1 MKLVVQVK
9 LLPTPLQAA
18 ALEATLRACNEAATW
33 VSEVA
38 FEKDVK
44 NNFALRKLTYDQ
56 TKARWGLGAQ
66 AAQHVIKKTCDAYAT
81 LKANLKAGNLGRP
94 GSKRYRKATQKPIE
108 FRPDGA
114 QPYDDRMLSWQIP
127 ERRMSIW
134 TVTGRMKD
142 VAFTASP
149 EQVAT
154 LALYRRGESD
164 LVCRDGVWFLLA
176 TCEVPEAPLNTE
188 PVDFLGID
196 LGIVNIATTSDGE
209 ILAGR
214 GLNRSRVRER
224 QLRTKLQ
231 KKNTPSAKRR
241 LKKRRRKEARRA
253 KDINHKIAKH
263 VVAEAER
270 TGRGIALEDLTGIRE
285 RVRLR
290 KPQRA
295 THSSWSFA
303 QLGAFI
309 AYKARRAGVPVVYV
323 DPAYTSRTCA
333 ECGYID

>member
-1 MKLVVQVK
+1 
-9 LLPTPLQAA
+9 
-18 ALEATLRACNEAATW
+18 
-33 VSEVA
+33 
-38 FEKDVK
+38 
-44 NNFALRKLTYDQ
+44 
-56 TKARWGLGAQ
+56 
-66 AAQHVIKKTCDAYAT
+66 
-81 LKANLKAGNLGRP
+81 
-94 GSKRYRKATQKPIE
+94 
-108 FRPDGA
+108 
-114 QPYDDRMLSWQIP
+114 
-127 ERRMSIW
+127 
-134 TVTGRMKD
+134 

-241 LKKRRRKEARRA
+241 LKARA
-253 KDINHKIAKH
+253 PCH
-263 VVAEAER
+263 VQAP
-270 TGRGIALEDLTGIRE
+270 G
-285 RVRLR
+285 
-290 KPQRA
+290 P
-295 THSSWSFA
+295 
-303 QLGAFI
+303 AFVL
-309 AYKARRAGVPVVYV
+309 RAGA
-323 DPAYTSRTCA
+323 DPSRGLPSLPLHAGARIPPPRSGRRLTLVSAC
-333 ECGYID
+333 